1 MDETGAYNQVKP
13 KALGRHQTDAA
24 LHHPGDVCVT
34 GGHRSM
40 RVPLTLR
47 ALHLIA
53 ITLVVTILSWAG
65 TSNADGPI
73 AGTYDVHGINPGGT
87 RYTGIVEIVEDG
99 QTYRVLWQVGSQ
111 TIRGVG
117 VATPT
122 SLAVAFGGG
131 VVLYERASADT
142 WCGIWTSGKGRQ
154 LGREMLTRQQH
165 GNVEAPGNCNSIQAM
180 LSTSSSDRWP
190 GTIVTGTRSLPTNLL
205 VSADTSGPG
214 PRGPVAAPST
224 RMEIVGSSSI
234 SFSSSSRRA
243 PSRT

>member
-1 MDETGAYNQVKP
+1 
-13 KALGRHQTDAA
+13 
-24 LHHPGDVCVT
+24 
-34 GGHRSM
+34 M
-40 RVPLTLR
+40 RIPFTLR
-47 ALHLIA
+47 LPHLFA
-53 ITLVVTILSWAG
+53 ITLILAISSWAG
-65 TSNADGPI
+65 NSRADGPI
-73 AGTYDVHGINPGGT
+73 AGTYDVHGVNPGGA
-87 RYTGIVEIVEDG
+87 RYSGVVEIVEDG
-99 QTYRVLWQVGSQ
+99 QTYRALWQVGAQ

-165 GNVEAPGNCNSIQAM
+165 GSVEAPVNCDSIQAM

-205 VSADTSGPG
+205 V
-214 PRGPVAAPST
+214 AAPST
-224 RMEIVGSSSI
+224 RMETVGSSSI